1 MWGEGDAYGTVGTCP
16 AFSCASRAALSP
28 ASWVGSS
35 LGTNLPGVVAVLDD
49 GLGVGDVAADAESTV
64 APYKTAPATPPTSIE
79 PATVAAIAVLRIA
92 FTFYLLLRV
101 IRSSRASRP
110 RLAAAAQRPL

>member
-1 MWGEGDAYGTVGTCP
+1 MINPALAYGTVGTCP

-35 LGTNLPGVVAVLDD
+35 FGTNLPGVVVELDA
-49 GLGVGDVAADAESTV
+49 GLGVGVVAADAESMV

-92 FTFYLLLRV
+92 FTVCLLGFDSL
-101 IRSSRASRP
+101 ALRP
-110 RLAAAAQRPL
+110 RLAAVAQHTL